1 MARIVTGLGT
11 SHSPHLNIGPDLWAK
26 RGEEDQRHP
35 MLYRVPDGTHVTYDE
50 LLEDAD
56 PGIRKEITPE
66 VFQRRYEANQR
77 GISAVAAAL
86 EEAAPDILVMVG
98 DDQHEVFQDD
108 NMPALAIYYGEQ
120 IPYFPHEGRIRQ
132 GTYLGDQTEFRIT
145 TDHVG
150 ELVARHQNASGA
162 STGLGPGDSVLIRW
176 HEEANLI
183 LAG

>member
-77 GISAVAAAL
+77 GIAAVADAL
-86 EEAAPDILVMVG
+86 AQADPDILVMVG

-132 GTYLGDQTEFRIT
+132 GTGAAAMSIYPQERMNFPCASDLGLHMINS
-145 TDHVG
+145 
-150 ELVARHQNASGA
+150 LVEQS
-162 STGLGPGDSVLIRW
+162 
-176 HEEANLI
+176 
-183 LAG
+183 